1 MSNIKNRDAFYNNFF
16 DSIEKN
22 SLIDFLN
29 NSACD
34 EIVLVDL
41 NKDTFE
47 EVFLVENK
55 YFCKEIE
62 TNSYRDLFY
71 NNYVDIVHPDDVNNL
86 IDLLEPETML
96 EKLKHSRTPNFR
108 HNHVRYKLK
117 DGSYRWIEQCAITGL
132 ENGLEEGIVKL
143 FFFFIAY
150 LYYYKN
156 YNIEKEIT

>member
-47 EVFLVENK
+47 EIFLVENK
-55 YFCKEIE
+55 YFCK
-62 TNSYRDLFY
+62 
-71 NNYVDIVHPDDVNNL
+71 
-86 IDLLEPETML
+86 
-96 EKLKHSRTPNFR
+96 
-108 HNHVRYKLK
+108 
-117 DGSYRWIEQCAITGL
+117 
-132 ENGLEEGIVKL
+132 
-143 FFFFIAY
+143 
-150 LYYYKN
+150 
-156 YNIEKEIT
+156 